1 MENWT
6 NFCWEE
12 KIRQVRLIDET
23 YMFSTSYSSVEDA
36 VENLIIGYENDPE
49 WFDFEVEDFGQFE
62 HELKILLADYFDERE
77 V

>member
-12 KIRQVRLIDET
+12 KIRQVLLIDET

-36 VENLIIGYENDPE
+36 VYNVIIGYENDPE

-62 HELKILLADYFDERE
+62 QDLKILLADYIDERE
-77 V
+77 A